1 MKGFKGFEKG
11 LICRGKRYAENTVF
25 DEPKATICKSGI
37 HFCENPLDVLDYYPL
52 LNNDAEPN
60 EFAEVEAL
68 GKTDTDDHK
77 KFCTTKLKVGAKLS
91 FAGFVKAAIDFV
103 FEKCNG
109 GEVDSGDSS
118 QLAASGDSSQL
129 AASGDYSQL
138 AASGNS
144 SKLAASG
151 DSSQL
156 VASGYSSKLAASG
169 DSSQLAASG
178 DYSKLAA
185 SGNSSKLAASGDSSQ
200 LVASGYSSQLAAS
213 GDSSQLAASGY
224 SSQLVASGNSSQLAA
239 SGDSSKLAASGY
251 YSQLVASGKHSVVAG
266 IGIENIAKA
275 ALGNW
280 IVLAEWKY
288 DKNIS
293 KWIPKCVKS
302 AQVDG
307 EHIKTDTWYCLKNGE
322 FTEVE

>member
-109 GEVDSGDSS
+109 GEVDSGD
-118 QLAASGDSSQL
+118 
-129 AASGDYSQL
+129 YSQL
-138 AASGNS
+138 A
-144 SKLAASG
+144 
-151 DSSQL
+151 
-156 VASGYSSKLAASG
+156 
-169 DSSQLAASG
+169 
-178 DYSKLAA
+178 
-185 SGNSSKLAASGDSSQ
+185 
-200 LVASGYSSQLAAS
+200 ASGYSSQLAAS
-213 GDSSQLAASGY
+213 GDSSQLA
-224 SSQLVASGNSSQLAA
+224 
-239 SGDSSKLAASGY
+239 
-251 YSQLVASGKHSVVAG
+251 ASGKHSVVAG